1 MFTKLWGNQC
11 TEASYPGI
19 LILSLPK
26 SVWVSAISFA
36 AGHFNSLLPV
46 FLFKKRQ
53 YPTSL
58 LSIYPPSLEA
68 GSQRGMPALLCSPE
82 ELFNVAERCRYLL
95 SRFGRVRLFVIL
107 WTIARQAP
115 LSMGFSRQEYWSG
128 LLFPSPGDI
137 PDPGI
142 KSQISYVSCIGR
154 RVLYPQCHLEIPARR
169 HKPQKFL

>member
-1 MFTKLWGNQC
+1 MYGGEVTGGAINTEFVWLPGASCTQIAVCNQRSELFVFTKLWGNQC

-46 FLFKKRQ
+46 FLLKKRQ
-53 YPTSL
+53 YPPSL

-95 SRFGRVRLFVIL
+95 RRFGRVRLFAIL

-115 LSMGFSRQEYWSG
+115 LSEGFSRQEY
-128 LLFPSPGDI
+128 
-137 PDPGI
+137 
-142 KSQISYVSCIGR
+142 
-154 RVLYPQCHLEIPARR
+154 
-169 HKPQKFL
+169 